1 MRTIW
6 SLWHDAV
13 AANRTNPA
21 YLVEDGDGWREVSWA
36 EADRIVQELANGLLA
51 LGLRKGDT
59 FGILARNCLEWA
71 LFDFALAHVGAAA
84 APIYPSNT
92 PAECA
97 YVLEHAKAVGC
108 LVDAELREKI
118 SGVGLEHV
126 YEGERLDEL
135 RALGR
140 EHARTSPDAVARARE
155 QIGDDDLFTL
165 IYTSGTTGPAKG
177 CMILNRNYY
186 DMVGTIDEIESF
198 FLPTDVMLLYL
209 PLAHN
214 FGRLMH
220 LLGAHM
226 GYTIAFLADPRRI
239 GEVMPQVRPTVLPTV
254 PRVLEKVHTAVSANF
269 AAAAGLKRRLVDWAL
284 GVGTEVS
291 ELRQRREPVPTRLA
305 FAHRVADRLVYSKV
319 KARLGGR
326 LRAAIS
332 GGAPLA
338 REIAEFFHTLDILV
352 LEGYGQTEETSAA
365 TVNRPT
371 HYKFG
376 TVGPAIPGIQLELAD
391 DGEILI
397 AGPTVF
403 AGYLDDEPA
412 TRAVLPG
419 DGWLH
424 TGDVGTLDEDGFL
437 TVTDRKKDM
446 IVTAGGKNVS
456 PQNLENLL
464 KTVPVISQA
473 LVVGDRRPYLVA
485 LITLDDEEVARL
497 DTPDEA
503 GVLVEQAVE
512 SINAGLAPY
521 SQIRRH
527 TILPRDFSS
536 EQNEVTPT
544 LKLKRRICQEH
555 FAAELDDLYAG

>member
-6 SLWHDAV
+6 SLWHEGIV
-13 AANRTNPA
+13 ENRQNPA
-21 YLVEDGDGWREVSWA
+21 YLVEDEGGWREVSWG

-51 LGLRKGDT
+51 IGLEKGDA
-59 FGILARNCLEWA
+59 FGILARNRIEWA
-71 LFDFALAHVGAAA
+71 LFDFALAHVGAVA

-92 PAECA
+92 AAECV
-97 YVLEHAKAVGC
+97 YVLEHANAVGC
-108 LVDAELREKI
+108 LVDGDLRDKI
-118 SGVGLEHV
+118 DGVELEHV
-126 YEGERLDEL
+126 FERERLDEL

-140 EHARTSPDAVARARE
+140 EHAAKHPDALDRARR

-165 IYTSGTTGPAKG
+165 IYTSGTTGPPKG

-186 DMVGTIDEIESF
+186 DMVGTIDEIEAF
-198 FLPTDVMLLYL
+198 FLPTDVALLYL

-220 LLGAHM
+220 LLGAHL
-226 GYTIAFLADPRRI
+226 GYTIAFLSDPRRI
-239 GEVMPQVRPTVLPTV
+239 GEVMPQVRPTILPTV

-269 AAAAGLKRRLVDWAL
+269 AAATGVKRRLVDWAL
-284 GVGTEVS
+284 EVGTEVS
-291 ELRQRREPVPTRLA
+291 EIRQRREPIPAGLAFKHRLA
-305 FAHRVADRLVYSKV
+305 NRLVYSKV
-319 KARLGGR
+319 KERLGGR

-338 REIAEFFHTLDILV
+338 KEIAEFFHVLDILI

-365 TVNRPT
+365 TVNRPA

-376 TVGPAIPGIQLELAD
+376 TVGPAIPGIGLEIAG

-397 AGPTVF
+397 SGPTVF
-403 AGYLDDEPA
+403 AGYLNDEAA
-412 TRAVLPG
+412 TRAALPG

-424 TGDVGTLDEDGFL
+424 TGDVGTIDEDGFL

-456 PQNLENLL
+456 PQNLENIL
-464 KTVPVISQA
+464 KTVPVVSQA

-485 LITLDDEEVARL
+485 LITLDEDEVGKLGAPDKAR
-497 DTPDEA
+497 A
-503 GVLVEQAVE
+503 LVEQAVE
-512 SINAGLAPY
+512 NINRDLARFE
-521 SQIRRH
+521 QIRRY
-527 TILPRDFSS
+527 TILARDFSP

-544 LKLKRRICQEH
+544 LKLKRRICEEH
-555 FAAELDDLYAG
+555 FAAELEELYAG